1 MRLRGAL
8 IHLSRFP
15 AAEANAISEDTETLR
30 LSPVGAEFVVPGTEH
45 VVPGAEHVVPGAEH
59 VVRSTEHVVPG
70 AGHLVPGAE
79 QRPGVCE
86 RSCEELSSMV
96 SELSGL
102 RVIVNQLHENLH
114 KVVGASAAAP
124 GATPAARQAV
134 RGLRG
139 LCRGAVRA
147 QLGARGRDGDR
158 VSSGGRPGRVASAV
172 TGVTQA
178 EASSVAGRVAAEPE
192 T

>member
-30 LSPVGAEFVVPGTEH
+30 LSPVGAEF

-124 GATPAARQAV
+124 GTTPAARQAV

-158 VSSGGRPGRVASAV
+158 VSSGGQPGRVASAV

>member
-30 LSPVGAEFVVPGTEH
+30 LSPVGAEFVVPGT
-45 VVPGAEHVVPGAEH
+45 EHVVPGAEH

-124 GATPAARQAV
+124 GATPATRQAV

-158 VSSGGRPGRVASAV
+158 VSSGGQPGRVTSAV

>member
-114 KVVGASAAAP
+114 KVVGASAQP
-124 GATPAARQAV
+124 PARPPPPAKP
-134 RGLRG
+134 
-139 LCRGAVRA
+139 
-147 QLGARGRDGDR
+147 
-158 VSSGGRPGRVASAV
+158 SGGSAGSAGVRSGHSWGRAGGTGTACRQGASL
-172 TGVTQA
+172 G
-178 EASSVAGRVAAEPE
+178 ESPPR
-192 T
+192 

>member
-30 LSPVGAEFVVPGTEH
+30 LSPVGAEFVVPGAEHVVPGAEH

-114 KVVGASAAAP
+114 KVVGASAQP
-124 GATPAARQAV
+124 PARPPQPAKP
-134 RGLRG
+134 
-139 LCRGAVRA
+139 
-147 QLGARGRDGDR
+147 
-158 VSSGGRPGRVASAV
+158 SGGSAGSAGVRSGHSWGRAGG
-172 TGVTQA
+172 TGTACRQG
-178 EASSVAGRVAAEPE
+178 AGLGESPPR
-192 T
+192 

>member
-30 LSPVGAEFVVPGTEH
+30 LSPVGAEFVVPGAEH
-45 VVPGAEHVVPGAEH
+45 VVPGAKHVVPGAEH

-114 KVVGASAAAP
+114 KVVGASAAA
-124 GATPAARQAV
+124 RQAV

-147 QLGARGRDGDR
+147 QLGARGKDGDR
-158 VSSGGRPGRVASAV
+158 VSSGCQPGRVTSAV

>member
-8 IHLSRFP
+8 IHLSYFP

-30 LSPVGAEFVVPGTEH
+30 LSPPGTEH

-59 VVRSTEHVVPG
+59 VVPSTEHVVSSTE
-70 AGHLVPGAE
+70 HVVPGAE

-114 KVVGASAAAP
+114 KVVGARGP
-124 GATPAARQAV
+124 GPSTVSPVVTSTTRQTV
-134 RGLRG
+134 WGLR
-139 LCRGAVRA
+139 
-147 QLGARGRDGDR
+147 
-158 VSSGGRPGRVASAV
+158 
-172 TGVTQA
+172 
-178 EASSVAGRVAAEPE
+178 EALQGCGQSTAGC